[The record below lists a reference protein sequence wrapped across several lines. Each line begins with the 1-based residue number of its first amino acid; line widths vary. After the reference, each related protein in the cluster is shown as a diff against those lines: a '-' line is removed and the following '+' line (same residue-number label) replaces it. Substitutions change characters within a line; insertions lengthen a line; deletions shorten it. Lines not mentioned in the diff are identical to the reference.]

1 MTGKGTMSAYR
12 VSPPYPMLHATA
24 LSALLCWLGCAA
36 LIVLGRRRHFGLD
49 ETQGVQKWHKHPT
62 PRTGGF
68 ALALGMMVGLLW
80 LMHLTYVSASFT
92 SRLALA
98 IAPVLLAGVV
108 EDLRRHVP
116 PLWRALAT
124 VLAAGLA
131 VWLLE
136 ASVTRL
142 GLWPL
147 DAWIHAWPVVGW
159 LIALVAISALPH
171 AVNMIDGYNG
181 LAGMVSFMIF
191 GAIGYVAFKV
201 SDPLIMALSLAAIGA
216 LLGFLFWNWPRGQI
230 FLGDTGAYLLG
241 FWMALL
247 SVLLVARNPAVSPW
261 FALMVLAYPVW
272 ELLYSLWRRKF
283 RQRAGTAPDSLHL
296 HHLVY
301 WRLTR
306 LLDEDDHPDPRQRR
320 NAATSPYL
328 WAVAAFSVGP
338 AMLWWGDTPLLM
350 ACCVGFVTLY
360 LLAYRLLVQRRI

>member
-1 MTGKGTMSAYR
+1 
-12 VSPPYPMLHATA
+12 MLHATA
-24 LSALLCWLGCAA
+24 LSALLSWLGCAV
-36 LIVLGRRRHFGLD
+36 LILLGRRRHFGLD
-49 ETQGVQKWHKHPT
+49 ETVGIQKWHRQPT

-68 ALALGMMVGLLW
+68 AIAAGLLLGLLW
-80 LMHLTYVSASFT
+80 LMHLAYVPAAEMGFVSV
-92 SRLALA
+92 ALL
-98 IAPVLLAGVV
+98 PVLLAGGV
-108 EDLRRHVP
+108 EDVRRHVP

-124 VLAAGLA
+124 LLAATLA
-131 VWLLE
+131 VSLLG
-136 ASVTRL
+136 ASVHRV

-147 DAWIHAWPVVGW
+147 DAWLQTWPW
-159 LIALVAISALPH
+159 LGAMAAVIAIGALPH

-181 LAGMVSFMIF
+181 LAGVVSFMIF
-191 GAIGYVAFKV
+191 GALGYVAFKV
-201 SDPLIMALSLAAIGA
+201 SDALIMALSLAAIGS

-247 SVLLVARNPAVSPW
+247 AVLLVARNAAVSPW
-261 FALMVLAYPVW
+261 FALLVLAYPVW

-283 RQRAGTAPDSLHL
+283 RKRAGTAPDTLHL

-306 LLDEDDHPDPRQRR
+306 LLDEHPDPRQRR

-338 AMLWWGDTPLLM
+338 AMLWWNNTAVLM
-350 ACCVGFVTLY
+350 LCCVAFVTLY

>member
-1 MTGKGTMSAYR
+1 
-12 VSPPYPMLHATA
+12 MLHATA

-36 LIVLGRRRHFGLD
+36 LIVLGRRKHFGLD
-49 ETQGVQKWHKHPT
+49 EIHGVQKWHRHPT
-62 PRTGGF
+62 PRTGGL
-68 ALALGMMVGLLW
+68 AMALGMMLGIVW
-80 LMHLTYVSASFT
+80 LMHLGYVSAPDT
-92 SRLALA
+92 GLLALA
-98 IAPVLLAGVV
+98 ILPVLIAGAV

-124 VLAAGLA
+124 VLAAALA
-131 VWLLE
+131 VWLLG
-136 ASVTRL
+136 ASVHRI
-142 GLWPL
+142 GLWPF
-147 DAWIHAWPVVGW
+147 DAWLQAWPVLGW
-159 LIALVAISALPH
+159 LIAVVAIGALPH
-171 AVNMIDGYNG
+171 AINMIDGYNG

-201 SDPLIMALSLAAIGA
+201 SDVQIMALSLAAIGA

-261 FALMVLAYPVW
+261 FALMVLMYPVW

-283 RQRAGTAPDSLHL
+283 RQRAGTAPDTLHL

-306 LLDEDDHPDPRQRR
+306 LLDHDDHPDPRLRR

-338 AMLWWGDTPLLM
+338 AMLWWNSTPILM
-350 ACCVGFVTLY
+350 LCSAAFVTLY

>member
-1 MTGKGTMSAYR
+1 
-12 VSPPYPMLHATA
+12 MLHATA
-24 LSALLCWLGCAA
+24 LSALLCWLGCAV
-36 LIVLGRRRHFGLD
+36 LIVLGRRWQFGLD
-49 ETQGVQKWHKHPT
+49 ETHGVQKWHRHPT

-68 ALALGMMVGLLW
+68 AIALGMILGILW
-80 LMHLTYVSASFT
+80 LMHLTYLT
-92 SRLALA
+92 STTTGLTA
-98 IAPVLLAGVV
+98 IAVAPVLAAGMV
-108 EDLRRHVP
+108 EDLRRHVAP
-116 PLWRALAT
+116 RWRALAT
-124 VLAAGLA
+124 VLAAALA
-131 VWLLE
+131 VWLLG
-136 ASVTRL
+136 ASVHRI
-142 GLWPL
+142 GLWPIDSWL
-147 DAWIHAWPVVGW
+147 QAWPVLGGVVA
-159 LIALVAISALPH
+159 LIAIGALPH

-201 SDPLIMALSLAAIGA
+201 SDVQIMALSLAAIGA

-261 FALMVLAYPVW
+261 FALMVLAYPVL

-283 RQRAGTAPDSLHL
+283 RQRAGTAPDTLHL

-306 LLDEDDHPDPRQRR
+306 LLDHDDHPDPKLRR

-338 AMLWWGDTPLLM
+338 AMLWWADTHVLM
-350 ACCVGFVTLY
+350 LCCIGFVTLY

>member
-1 MTGKGTMSAYR
+1 MTGKGTMSVYR
-12 VSPPYPMLHATA
+12 VSLPHPMLHATA

-36 LIVLGRRRHFGLD
+36 LIVLGRHRHFGLD
-49 ETQGVQKWHKHPT
+49 ETQGVQKWHRHPT

-68 ALALGMMVGLLW
+68 ALALGILVGLLW
-80 LMHLTYVSASFT
+80 LMHLTYVSEPVT
-92 SRLALA
+92 IRLAVA

-147 DAWIHAWPVVGW
+147 DAWIHAWPVLGW

-201 SDPLIMALSLAAIGA
+201 SDPLIMALSLTAIGA

-283 RQRAGTAPDSLHL
+283 RQRAGTAPDTLHL

-306 LLDEDDHPDPRQRR
+306 LLDEEDHPDPRQRR

-338 AMLWWGDTPLLM
+338 AMLWWGNTPLLM

>member
-1 MTGKGTMSAYR
+1 
-12 VSPPYPMLHATA
+12 MLHATA
-24 LSALLCWLGCAA
+24 LSALLCWLGCAV

-49 ETQGVQKWHKHPT
+49 ETHGVQKWHKHPT

-68 ALALGMMVGLLW
+68 AMTLGIAVAMLW
-80 LMHLTYVSASFT
+80 LLHLTYLTPQATAFT
-92 SRLALA
+92 A
-98 IAPVLLAGVV
+98 IAVAPVLLAGMI
-108 EDLRRHVP
+108 EDLRRHVAP
-116 PLWRALAT
+116 IWRALAT
-124 VLAAGLA
+124 VLAAALA
-131 VWLLE
+131 VWLLG
-136 ASVTRL
+136 ASVHRL

-147 DAWIHAWPVVGW
+147 DLWLQAWPVLGW
-159 LIALVAISALPH
+159 IIALVAIGALPH

-181 LAGMVSFMIF
+181 LAGMVSFMIL

-201 SDPLIMALSLAAIGA
+201 SDVQIMALSLAAIGA

-247 SVLLVARNPAVSPW
+247 SVLLVAHNPIVSPW
-261 FALMVLAYPVW
+261 FALMVLAYPVL
-272 ELLYSLWRRKF
+272 ELLYSLWRRKL
-283 RQRAGTAPDSLHL
+283 RQRAGTAPDTLHL

-306 LLDEDDHPDPRQRR
+306 LLDHDDHPDPKLRR

-338 AMLWWGDTPLLM
+338 AMLWWGNTPMLM
-350 ACCVGFVTLY
+350 LCCVGFVTLY

>member
-1 MTGKGTMSAYR
+1 MPGKGTMSVYR
-12 VSPPYPMLHATA
+12 VSLPHPMLHATA

-36 LIVLGRRRHFGLD
+36 LIVLGRHRHFGLD
-49 ETQGVQKWHKHPT
+49 ETQGVQKWHRHPT

-68 ALALGMMVGLLW
+68 ALALGILVGLLW
-80 LMHLTYVSASFT
+80 LMHLTYVSEPVT
-92 SRLALA
+92 IRLAVA

-147 DAWIHAWPVVGW
+147 DAWIHAWPVLGW

-201 SDPLIMALSLAAIGA
+201 SDPLIMALSLTAIGA

-283 RQRAGTAPDSLHL
+283 RQRAGTAPDTLHL

-306 LLDEDDHPDPRQRR
+306 LLNEDDHPDPRQRR

-338 AMLWWGDTPLLM
+338 AMLWWGNTPLLM

>member
-1 MTGKGTMSAYR
+1 
-12 VSPPYPMLHATA
+12 MLHATA

-49 ETQGVQKWHKHPT
+49 ETQGVQKWHRHPT

-68 ALALGMMVGLLW
+68 ALALGLMVGLIW
-80 LMHLTYVSASFT
+80 LMHLTYVSEPVT
-92 SRLALA
+92 IRLAVA

-147 DAWIHAWPVVGW
+147 DAWIHAWPVLGW

-283 RQRAGTAPDSLHL
+283 RQRAGTAPDTLHL

-306 LLDEDDHPDPRQRR
+306 LLDEEDHPDPRQRR

-338 AMLWWGDTPLLM
+338 AMLWWGSTPLLM

>member
-1 MTGKGTMSAYR
+1 
-12 VSPPYPMLHATA
+12 MLHATA
-24 LSALLCWLGCAA
+24 LSALLCWLGCAV
-36 LIVLGRRRHFGLD
+36 LIVLGRRKRFGLD
-49 ETQGVQKWHKHPT
+49 ETHGVQKWHRHPT

-68 ALALGMMVGLLW
+68 AMALGMMLGIVW
-80 LMHLTYVSASFT
+80 LTHLAYVSAADT
-92 SRLALA
+92 GLLALV
-98 IAPVLLAGVV
+98 IAPVLIAGGV
-108 EDLRRHVP
+108 EDVRRHVP

-124 VLAAGLA
+124 VVAAVLA
-131 VWLLE
+131 VWLLG
-136 ASVTRL
+136 ASVQRV
-142 GLWPL
+142 GLWPV
-147 DAWIHAWPVVGW
+147 DAWLRAWPVLGW
-159 LIALVAISALPH
+159 SIAIVAISAMPH

-201 SDPLIMALSLAAIGA
+201 GDAQIIALSLAAIGA

-247 SVLLVARNPAVSPW
+247 AVLLVARNPAVSPW
-261 FALMVLAYPVW
+261 FALMVLMYPVW

-283 RQRAGTAPDSLHL
+283 RQRAGTAPDTLHL

-306 LLDEDDHPDPRQRR
+306 LLDHDEHPNPRQWR

-338 AMLWWGDTPLLM
+338 AMLWWNSTPLLM
-350 ACCVGFVTLY
+350 LCCAGFVALY